1 MKPPLEVQE
10 QAKLT
15 DGDKSQSNGSVGWG
29 VGLIG
34 KGREDTPGQGSVS
47 DLDLDLGG
55 LDRCVSGQNFIKL
68 KCKILHFMHLNLK

>member
-1 MKPPLEVQE
+1 MYNFTNKETEAQKGLIMKPPLEVQE

-34 KGREDTPGQGSVS
+34 KGGEDTPGRGSVS

-55 LDRCVSGQNFIKL
+55 LDRCVSG
-68 KCKILHFMHLNLK
+68 